1 MSGAS
6 ETPTADVA
14 VPQISEEDQ
23 AVQILVNLAA
33 RRQRSRVLSENELRL
48 ISDLLQNFIDSAT
61 LRTAPT
67 KSQMLVAVSALLQK
81 PGNVSSKW
89 SKPQLAEV
97 LMRWTKEA
105 MSLSPPSQQSKLFVE
120 LKSFKGKRKNVD
132 LSTAIFIEDDDGSVA
147 TFSISSP
154 SSNQRISTPL
164 NLSQRR
170 VDFDLVDGLSAISR
184 PPVTPNSIS
193 TSASS
198 FARRLDQVASFS
210 ELAANSPEDPGVPAF
225 DGETARLANPALA
238 DNGAMIFPPS
248 PVGAF
253 NQLMISIL
261 TKFPRKQAL
270 ALQLTL
276 KGSPTRAMMNAW
288 KTSFASIILK
298 SMRLPRRTSLALC
311 HEKLKHLQ
319 TKASYEIRLF
329 LYMPELQQFW
339 RH

>member
-1 MSGAS
+1 
-6 ETPTADVA
+6 
-14 VPQISEEDQ
+14 
-23 AVQILVNLAA
+23 
-33 RRQRSRVLSENELRL
+33 
-48 ISDLLQNFIDSAT
+48 
-61 LRTAPT
+61 
-67 KSQMLVAVSALLQK
+67 MLVAVSALLQK

-184 PPVTPNSIS
+184 PPETPNSIS

-198 FARRLDQVASFS
+198 FARRLDQVASLS
-210 ELAANSPEDPGVPAF
+210 ELAANSLADPGVPTF
-225 DGETARLANPALA
+225 DGETAHLANPALA
-238 DNGAMIFPPS
+238 DNGAMIFPPL
-248 PVGAF
+248 PIGAF
-253 NQLMISIL
+253 NQL
-261 TKFPRKQAL
+261 
-270 ALQLTL
+270 
-276 KGSPTRAMMNAW
+276 
-288 KTSFASIILK
+288 
-298 SMRLPRRTSLALC
+298 
-311 HEKLKHLQ
+311 
-319 TKASYEIRLF
+319 
-329 LYMPELQQFW
+329 
-339 RH
+339 